1 VATLAKVQGDFSVV
15 HPIVSYLSYL
25 LAGLA
30 LLAIFFTIYIR
41 FTPYKEIALLK
52 HGNRAVAYFLAGSM
66 LGFSVTIAAS
76 IYTRASFPSFVA
88 WSVGALVVQIIVYVG
103 LNRVFSNLAKQIEEN
118 NAAVGIL
125 SGGTAFCAGLINAA
139 CLFS

>member
-1 VATLAKVQGDFSVV
+1 MV
-15 HPIVSYLSYL
+15 HPIVSYIGYM

-52 HGNRAVAYFLAGSM
+52 HGNRAVAYFLTGSM
-66 LGFSVTIAAS
+66 MGFSVTIAAS
-76 IYTRASFPSFVA
+76 IFTHASFPSFLA
-88 WSVGALVVQIIVYVG
+88 WSAGALVVQIIVYVG
-103 LNRVFSNLAKQIEEN
+103 LNRVFSDLAHQIEEN
-118 NAAVGIL
+118 NAAVGIM
-125 SGGTAFCAGLINAA
+125 SGGTALCAGIINAA